1 MYFDAAKHL
10 AVGGWTV
17 VSFALNLILGLA
29 VLIVVLLYL
38 VFLLIDFPQ
47 YSRRWPA
54 FLPPQYRESIVD
66 FYEQFNLAMRRYLRG
81 QAVVALSVAAL
92 FALGFTLI
100 DLPMALPFGL
110 FIGLLN
116 MVPYLQTVGLVP
128 GVMLAGLRAI
138 EGDSSFAA
146 SVGLVL
152 AVFAVIQVI
161 QDALITPR
169 IMGQATGLRP
179 VAILLGVFIWGKLLG
194 FLGLLLAIPL
204 TCLGIAYYRRY
215 VLLHA
220 PDDTRIASPEP
231 AAQS

>member
-1 MYFDAAKHL
+1 M
-10 AVGGWTV
+10 
-17 VSFALNLILGLA
+17 
-29 VLIVVLLYL
+29 
-38 VFLLIDFPQ
+38 
-47 YSRRWPA
+47 
-54 FLPPQYRESIVD
+54 FLPPQYRKSIVE

-81 QAVVALSVAAL
+81 QAVVALSVGAL
-92 FALGFTLI
+92 FSLGFTLI
-100 DLPMALPFGL
+100 ELPMALPFGL

-138 EGDSSFAA
+138 EGDSSFAV

-152 AVFAVIQVI
+152 AVFVVIQVI
-161 QDALITPR
+161 QDALLAPR
-169 IMGQATGLRP
+169 IMGRATGLSP
-179 VAILLGVFIWGKLLG
+179 VAILLGVFVWGKLLG

-220 PDDTRIASPEP
+220 PDEASP
-231 AAQS
+231 AAPQSAAR